1 MAQGPSREIAMNPE
15 TPPQAVSDIAFS
27 PRVKAIQS
35 ERGSRKQY
43 EKMDWADRI
52 SPDIAA
58 FVAERTSFY
67 LATASAEGQPYIQHR
82 GGPKG
87 FLHVLD
93 DRTLAFADFAGNR
106 QFITIGNLAEN
117 DRAQIFLMDY
127 ANRTRVKIWGR
138 AHVSDDKTLLAR
150 LMPPDYRARGEQA
163 IVFDVAAYD
172 VNCPQHIPQKF
183 DAPDVAAA
191 LDHLKSRISELEAEI
206 ATLKAERNPQ

>member
-1 MAQGPSREIAMNPE
+1 MNPE
-15 TPPQAVSDIAFS
+15 ILPHAVSDIAFS

-58 FVAERTSFY
+58 FIAERTSFY

-106 QFITIGNLAEN
+106 QFITTGNLAEN

-138 AHVSDDKTLLAR
+138 AHVSNDKTLLAR
-150 LMPPDYRARGEQA
+150 LMPPDYRARGEQV

-191 LDHLKSRISELEAEI
+191 LDHLKSRVSELEAEI
-206 ATLKAERNPQ
+206 ATLKAESNPQ